1 MRRQE
6 LSAYKR
12 NRLQKRQIRLWKR
25 LLRLYT
31 VRTARAYLRT
41 LRHGK
46 QVKKHAPI
54 GSVLIAIISSEHSMR
69 MRKDPYALW
78 LYLMKLGA
86 SAGCHQRPDRSFFFH
101 GWQFPVCARC
111 TGVLAGQLV
120 GFPIAI
126 KKNISTLTA
135 VLCCETTMLDWS
147 LQYSGV
153 KKSTNKRRLVT
164 GLLGGFGLA
173 VIYVNI
179 IRFVI
184 RKAKKERKREK
195 R

>member
-1 MRRQE
+1 MWRQE

-31 VRTARAYLRT
+31 VRTARAYLWT

-46 QVKKHAPI
+46 QVKNTLLL

-126 KKNISTLTA
+126 KKNITTLTA

-184 RKAKKERKREK
+184 KKIKRGAKT
-195 R
+195 

>member
-1 MRRQE
+1 MWRQE

-46 QVKKHAPI
+46 QVKNTLLLGLPRLRLQ
-54 GSVLIAIISSEHSMR
+54 VQSMR
-69 MRKDPYALW
+69 TRKDPYALW

-111 TGVLAGQLV
+111 TGVLAGQLA
-120 GFPIAI
+120 GFPLAI
-126 KKNISTLTA
+126 KKNISALTA
-135 VLCCETTMLDWS
+135 VLCCETTMLDWL

-184 RKAKKERKREK
+184 KKIKRGAKT
-195 R
+195 

>member
-1 MRRQE
+1 
-6 LSAYKR
+6 
-12 NRLQKRQIRLWKR
+12 
-25 LLRLYT
+25 
-31 VRTARAYLRT
+31 
-41 LRHGK
+41 
-46 QVKKHAPI
+46 
-54 GSVLIAIISSEHSMR
+54 

-120 GFPIAI
+120 GIPIAI

-184 RKAKKERKREK
+184 KKDKNGSENVRNGGKNGT
-195 R
+195 

>member
-1 MRRQE
+1 MWRQE

-31 VRTARAYLRT
+31 VRTDRAYLRT

-46 QVKKHAPI
+46 QVKNTLLL

-126 KKNISTLTA
+126 KKNITTLTA

-184 RKAKKERKREK
+184 KKIKRGAKT
-195 R
+195 

>member
-1 MRRQE
+1 MADFLYRQTLSKMWRQE

-54 GSVLIAIISSEHSMR
+54 GSVLIAIISSEHSMI

-86 SAGCHQRPDRSFFFH
+86 SAGCHQRPDRSFFFTA
-101 GWQFPVCARC
+101 GSFLCAQDVQAC
-111 TGVLAGQLV
+111 LQ
-120 GFPIAI
+120 
-126 KKNISTLTA
+126 
-135 VLCCETTMLDWS
+135 DS
-147 LQYSGV
+147 L
-153 KKSTNKRRLVT
+153 
-164 GLLGGFGLA
+164 
-173 VIYVNI
+173 
-179 IRFVI
+179 
-184 RKAKKERKREK
+184 
-195 R
+195 